1 MSSNSVNKINIVGA
15 AQKAQHCQSAWGEGQ
30 QGFGN
35 PSPQTDMIQGCRL
48 VPRACLPTYNTIQWC
63 PELMRDHRQELL
75 LHSHAFLEVLNQLQ
89 PTNHKL
95 HNWAVKPHQVSNPP
109 APPGTQLQ
117 FTLMHRV

>member
-1 MSSNSVNKINIVGA
+1 
-15 AQKAQHCQSAWGEGQ
+15 
-30 QGFGN
+30 
-35 PSPQTDMIQGCRL
+35 MIQGCRL

-95 HNWAVKPHQVSNPP
+95 HNWAVKHHQVSK
-109 APPGTQLQ
+109 APRAIRNAVIVHFDAQSLGTRQLCALAGRTDQ
-117 FTLMHRV
+117 